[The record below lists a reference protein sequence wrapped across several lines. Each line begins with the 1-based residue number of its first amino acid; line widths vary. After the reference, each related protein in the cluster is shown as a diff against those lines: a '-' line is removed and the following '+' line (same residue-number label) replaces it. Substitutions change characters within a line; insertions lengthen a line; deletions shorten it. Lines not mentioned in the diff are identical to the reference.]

1 MVQLQQLRFMVMDKR
16 WILILIFFRN
26 QLIIFL
32 IIMILILIQYLLQ
45 QRWRPWILII
55 QYSYQLIFWFCLSI
69 NQRFLF
75 RWCSVLLR
83 SCLQHLLF
91 RWLIIQGGIIICRFR
106 FWLHQR
112 QLVLNLRRQLLE
124 RVFLLRFH
132 WRRCWMHHLLLRW
145 FCQMAFNHQVEFR
158 VLNRIIPNMH
168 YRLRYQ
174 LIRRELK

>member
-1 MVQLQQLRFMVMDKR
+1 MVQQQRLRFMEMDIR
-16 WILILIFFRN
+16 WILILIFFHN

-55 QYSYQLIFWFCLSI
+55 QYSYLLIFWFCLSI

-75 RWCSVLLR
+75 QWYSVLLR
-83 SCLQHLLF
+83 SCLLHLLF
-91 RWLIIQGGIIICRFR
+91 RWLIILGGIIIYRFR
-106 FWLHQR
+106 FWLHQQ
-112 QLVLNLRRQLLE
+112 QLVLNLRILLLV

-132 WRRCWMHHLLLRW
+132 WRKCWMHHLLLRW
-145 FCQMAFNHQVEFR
+145 FCQMAFNRQVRFR

-174 LIRRELK
+174 LNQRELK